1 MIHKRRICI
10 YSICLVVSLVFIW
23 GLTKKTETSISNKT
37 MDTSQEEHGSKNI
50 DAVSYEMELSLD
62 TDENSLTETVVMEIN
77 NNTDKP
83 VSELCLRD
91 MTPEALK
98 YCEENYSEENKNLE
112 TKIISIVSKNSNEQ
126 LKYKYGEYKSVLYV
140 ELTGENIIEPN
151 ESGFITVQM
160 KTDIPNRGDRFGYR
174 ETEKGKL
181 YALSFC
187 FPYLAD
193 NEKGEWIIEPFFDDG
208 ESRSNDLA
216 DYSVKLKIPESYE
229 VAMTGKEEKVNDIF
243 ITTAKDVRD
252 FAIVACDF
260 MEKESFEVE
269 GIRVNNYYLA
279 GEYAEEYKEITNAVA
294 KDSLS
299 VFSKQIGKYP
309 YEEIDIVPCLF
320 GFGYGGMEYPGLI
333 MANASSYFDGP
344 LRDAI
349 SLEDKISHEIAHQWF
364 YAAVGNREY
373 SEGWLDEGFTTLLE
387 KDVYGLSACEA
398 HDLVKRY
405 EPSYPSIEEKEKYR
419 TECLEDAREFYENI
433 YLNVAPDKYPDEQ
446 YYGTAEYDGS
456 YTFLQEVRVLLGD
469 DIFMDFVRKYY
480 EQFYMKIVKTEDVL
494 KLLKEYNDSEEMDEI
509 IKFYFR

>member
-1 MIHKRRICI
+1 
-10 YSICLVVSLVFIW
+10 
-23 GLTKKTETSISNKT
+23 
-37 MDTSQEEHGSKNI
+37 
-50 DAVSYEMELSLD
+50 
-62 TDENSLTETVVMEIN
+62 
-77 NNTDKP
+77 
-83 VSELCLRD
+83 
-91 MTPEALK
+91 
-98 YCEENYSEENKNLE
+98 
-112 TKIISIVSKNSNEQ
+112 
-126 LKYKYGEYKSVLYV
+126 
-140 ELTGENIIEPN
+140 
-151 ESGFITVQM
+151 
-160 KTDIPNRGDRFGYR
+160 
-174 ETEKGKL
+174 
-181 YALSFC
+181 
-187 FPYLAD
+187 
-193 NEKGEWIIEPFFDDG
+193 
-208 ESRSNDLA
+208 
-216 DYSVKLKIPESYE
+216 
-229 VAMTGKEEKVNDIF
+229 
-243 ITTAKDVRD
+243 
-252 FAIVACDF
+252 
-260 MEKESFEVE
+260 
-269 GIRVNNYYLA
+269 
-279 GEYAEEYKEITNAVA
+279 
-294 KDSLS
+294 
-299 VFSKQIGKYP
+299 
-309 YEEIDIVPCLF
+309 
-320 GFGYGGMEYPGLI
+320 MEYPGLI